1 MTHPH
6 TDLTTT
12 ARALAVLADTFLRDM
27 VRQDA
32 DREAWSARMDARRRA
47 EQAAMWLA
55 DEHNDLQENGL

>member
-12 ARALAVLADTFLRDM
+12 VEAMSSLADTFLRDM

-32 DREAWSARMDARRRA
+32 ERAAHNHRMDARRRA
-47 EQAAMWLA
+47 EQAAMW
-55 DEHNDLQENGL
+55 DDDLPEDGL